1 MLIKL
6 HYRTVIMILN
16 WFNVREAV
24 EFGASLAESLA
35 PDSSGAT
42 RRGGATKARPDV
54 QKMLQQAAS
63 EAAPLKLNVLK
74 RAKLLET
81 FKSTLLAQ
89 GVAQGLAEELTHL
102 LLLQLSGGRKT
113 LARRSVM
120 APAPPAGGSSRRVA
134 TLLAEADAR
143 FAEGRYAE
151 AAAKLGEVLDIAP
164 RHAVAHANL
173 GTTLCRLGRYR
184 EAEQAL
190 RRAIEL
196 KGTCPG
202 AHLTLGKL
210 LRDKGEFWAAETALR
225 RAVKQ
230 DPRDPQALVELG
242 FTLSMQARL
251 GEARVCAEK
260 ALRLSPRD
268 AGALGALG
276 WLALLEG
283 RFDEAEQRYRAAL
296 EADPKQATAR
306 AAFVFLRRMT
316 AADQEW
322 LDGVERALADGVSVF
337 EEAKLRF
344 AMGKYFDDVGR
355 FSRAFNEYKRANELQ
370 QGLAARYDRIERTK
384 FVDDMMRV
392 YSQDQV
398 DRAADGASVSDMP
411 VLVVGMMRSGTS
423 LVEQIIASHPDAAGA
438 GELEFW
444 GLTAHKHQQT
454 LRIAPP
460 DAAMTRKLADAYL
473 KILRQHSS
481 DALRVVDKAPFNSD
495 HLGLIHT
502 VFPKARILYLRR
514 DPVDTCLSCYF
525 QDFANMASFTM
536 DLSDLAHYYREHHR
550 LIHHWRS
557 VLPKEV
563 FLEVPYA
570 ELVADQ
576 EGWSRRIIEFIG
588 LPWDEHCLE
597 FHKTERAVITASH
610 WQVRQK
616 IYSSSVGRWKN
627 YEKFIGPLL
636 KLRDLSP

>member
-1 MLIKL
+1 
-6 HYRTVIMILN
+6 MILN
-16 WFNVREAV
+16 WFNAREAV
-24 EFGASLAESLA
+24 EFGASLAESFA
-35 PDSSGAT
+35 PNSSIVA
-42 RRGGATKARPDV
+42 RRAGSGKPRPDV
-54 QKMLQQAAS
+54 QKMLQRAAS
-63 EAAPLKLNVLK
+63 EAGPLKLNLFK
-74 RAKLLET
+74 RAKLIET
-81 FKSTLLAQ
+81 FKSTLLAH
-89 GVAQGLAEELTHL
+89 GIDEGTADELTHL
-102 LLLQLSGGRKT
+102 LLLQLSGGRRG
-113 LARRSVM
+113 LAQGPAV
-120 APAPPAGGSSRRVA
+120 AAAPPAAGSSRRVA
-134 TLLAEADAR
+134 ALLAEADAR
-143 FAEGRYAE
+143 FGEGRYAE
-151 AAAKLGEVLDIAP
+151 AAAKLGQVLDIKP

-196 KGTCPG
+196 EATCPG
-202 AHLTLGKL
+202 AYLTLGKL

-230 DPRDPQALVELG
+230 DPRDPQPLVELG

-251 GEARVCAEK
+251 DDARACIEK

-283 RFDEAEQRYRAAL
+283 RFEEAGQRYRAAL
-296 EADPKQATAR
+296 DADPKRATAR
-306 AAFVFLRRMT
+306 AALVFLRRMT
-316 AADQEW
+316 AADNDW
-322 LDGVERALADGVSVF
+322 LEGAEQALADGVSAF

-344 AMGKYFDDVGR
+344 AMGKYFDDLGKY
-355 FSRAFNEYKRANELQ
+355 SRAFEQYKRANDLQKEL
-370 QGLAARYDRIERTK
+370 ASRYDRADRTK
-384 FVDDMMRV
+384 FVDDMIRV
-392 YSQDQV
+392 YSRDQV
-398 DRAADGASVSDMP
+398 VSAADGASDSERP

-423 LVEQIIASHPDAAGA
+423 LVEQIIASHPHAAGA

-444 GLTAHKHQQT
+444 GLTAYKQQQS
-454 LRIAPP
+454 LRAAPP
-460 DAAMTRKLADAYL
+460 DAAMNRKLAEAYL
-473 KILRQHSS
+473 KILSQHSS
-481 DALRVVDKAPFNSD
+481 DSLRVVDKSTFNSD

-536 DLSDLAHYYREHHR
+536 DLSDLAHYYRERHR
-550 LIHHWRS
+550 LVQHWRS
-557 VLPKEV
+557 VLPKDI

-576 EGWSRRIIEFIG
+576 ETWTRRIIEFIG
-588 LPWDEHCLE
+588 LPWDERCLE

-616 IYSSSVGRWKN
+616 MYSSSVGRWKN

-636 KLRDLSP
+636 PLRKLG